1 MEATNMQVGILFVA
15 RRLHGACLALLA
27 LLLVSCATSPT
38 EQLSRAESLLQQLEK
53 SGAEAYL
60 KYELAA
66 TRRQIEE
73 AKRLIRKNHFERA
86 SQQLYS
92 LCQRL
97 DSCGVA
103 FLQLRQLAQQR
114 SQYEVFALSARI
126 DSLRGLVNK
135 IPRQS
140 YIDQNRF
147 DIYMHR
153 LRRYR
158 DEADILKRLI
168 EQEEF
173 PLALQRSK
181 KLEFQVKQS
190 ITSLLETS
198 AAPST
203 MVASARAPKQ
213 EKPPLVAA
221 GGRSS
226 SR

>member
-1 MEATNMQVGILFVA
+1 MQVGILFVA
-15 RRLHGACLALLA
+15 RRLHGAWLALLA
-27 LLLVSCATSPT
+27 LLVVSCATSPT
-38 EQLSRAESLLQQLEK
+38 EQLSRAESLLQQLENN
-53 SGAEAYL
+53 GAEAYL
-60 KYELAA
+60 RYELAA
-66 TRRQIEE
+66 ARRQLEE
-73 AKRLIRKNHFERA
+73 AKRLIRKNNFEGA

-92 LCQRL
+92 LCQTL

-103 FLQLRQLAQQR
+103 FLQLRQFAQQQ
-114 SQYEVFALSARI
+114 SQHEMLALSAGI
-126 DSLRGLVNK
+126 DSLRGLVSK

-158 DEADILKRLI
+158 DETDILKSLI

-173 PLALQRSK
+173 PLALQRSR
-181 KLEFQVKQS
+181 KLEFQVRQS

-198 AAPST
+198 AIPST
-203 MVASARAPKQ
+203 MVASMRVTKEEKAP
-213 EKPPLVAA
+213 LAAA

-226 SR
+226 GR

>member
-1 MEATNMQVGILFVA
+1 MQLGILFVA
-15 RRLHGACLALLA
+15 RRLHGACVALLA
-27 LLLVSCATSPT
+27 LLVVSCATSPT
-38 EQLSRAESLLQQLEK
+38 EQLSRAESLLQQLENN
-53 SGAEAYL
+53 GAEGYL
-60 KYELAA
+60 RYELAA
-66 TRRQIEE
+66 ARRHLEE
-73 AKRLIRKNHFERA
+73 AKRLIRKNDFERA
-86 SQQLYS
+86 SQQLYG
-92 LCQRL
+92 LCQTL

-103 FLQLRQLAQQR
+103 FLQLRQLAQQQ
-114 SQYEVFALSARI
+114 SQHEMFTLSAKI

-158 DEADILKRLI
+158 DETDILKSLI

-173 PLALQRSK
+173 PLALQRSR
-181 KLEFQVKQS
+181 KLEFQVRQS
-190 ITSLLETS
+190 ITNLLETS
-198 AAPST
+198 AAPSA
-203 MVASARAPKQ
+203 VAASMRVPKEEKAP
-213 EKPPLVAA
+213 LAAA